1 MIKEMEKIK
10 FMTNKKWDVNDP
22 EIRQMVEQVKWE
34 IAAEYGIQI
43 PRDGYYGNIVSKDL
57 GKIGSQLQ
65 KRIPLLLEWK
75 QSQGSKPLNKV
86 KKHPTSTRKSKSKRS

>member
-1 MIKEMEKIK
+1 MVRD
-10 FMTNKKWDVNDP
+10 KKWDVNDP

-75 QSQGSKPLNKV
+75 QKQAGQPLQKV
-86 KKHPTSTRKSKSKRS
+86 KKRPFSTRKTK